1 MSGRRGVISRK
12 DRMSRYRVPMRELDP
27 LLRAEGFEEVNLGY
41 TPELAAVEAE
51 RCLQCARPTCV
62 EGCPVGVRIDRFIA
76 EVAAGDLAG
85 AAAII
90 AADNSL
96 PAVCGR
102 VCPQEVQCEGSCVL
116 AKKGKP
122 IAIGHLERFVA
133 DRVRRQGLD
142 EPEAPARST
151 GRRVAVVGSGPAG
164 LACASDLV
172 RLGHEVTVFEA
183 LHEAGG
189 VLVYGIPEYRLPK
202 AVVSA
207 EVDRLRRLGVEIV
220 LDAPIGFAETVDELL
235 ESFDAVFIGVGAGLP
250 RFLDIPGEY
259 LVGVLSANEFLT
271 RVNLMRAYE
280 PGSAT
285 PMFDLARKHVAVIGG
300 GNTAMDAVRTALR
313 LGAGRATVYY
323 RRTEAEMPARRE
335 EIEHARQEGVRFEL
349 LTSPLEILGEE
360 RVRGIRLQRMA
371 LGAAGEDG
379 RRRVVPVEG
388 DVVEVPTDVVVVA
401 VGNDPN
407 PIVTRTTPDLLR
419 TRKGTIVAD
428 LDTGR
433 TPKRGVFAGGDIVTG
448 GATVILAM
456 GAGRRAAASIDEYLR
471 TGRWEEAE
479 SSPSPVPVYSAAS
492 ANPQVQPP
500 STTNSEPVE

>member
-1 MSGRRGVISRK
+1 MTSRRDRAGRARTPV
-12 DRMSRYRVPMRELDP
+12 RELDP
-27 LLRAEGFEEVNLGY
+27 LLRARSFREVSLGY
-41 TPELAAVEAE
+41 TPAEAVIEAS

-62 EGCPVGVRIDRFIA
+62 EGCPVGVRIDRFLA
-76 EVAAGDLAG
+76 AVAAGDVAG
-85 AAAII
+85 AAEVI

-102 VCPQEVQCEGSCVL
+102 VCPQEVQCEGACVL
-116 AKKGKP
+116 ARKGKP
-122 IAIGHLERFVA
+122 IAIGSLERFVA
-133 DRVRRQGLD
+133 DNAATGGK
-142 EPEAPARST
+142 APSPPT

-164 LACASDLV
+164 LACASDLA

-183 LHEAGG
+183 LHEPGG

-202 AVVSA
+202 AVVAA
-207 EVDRLRRLGVEIV
+207 EVDRLRRLGVTFV
-220 LDAPIGFAETVDELL
+220 LDAPIGLAETVDDLL
-235 ESFDAVFIGVGAGLP
+235 GGFDAVFLGVGAGLP
-250 RFLDIPGEY
+250 RFLDIPGEH
-259 LVGVLSANEFLT
+259 LVGVFSANELLT

-285 PMFDLARKHVAVIGG
+285 PMLDLAGKHVAVIGG

-349 LTSPLEILGEE
+349 LASPIEILGDD

-371 LGAAGEDG
+371 LGVAGEDG

-388 DVVEVPTDVVVVA
+388 DVVEAPADVVVVA

-407 PIVTRTTPDLLR
+407 PVVARATPDLDR

-433 TPKRGVFAGGDIVTG
+433 TGKKGVFAGGDIVTG

-479 SSPSPVPVYSAAS
+479 ATSSAIAARSAAS
-492 ANPQVQPP
+492 AGAQVRAP
-500 STTNSEPVE
+500 STTSSEPVE